1 MRIRLDDGSAF
12 RAVNLN
18 TARGRDIVALQTET
32 GLGLDELVAMG
43 EDKKNQ
49 AYLTKVIEFLS
60 ERNRGKFLTFDEV
73 LDRPLAAVIADPG
86 DPGQRE
92 QGSAEATADPT
103 SASTAS
109 PPVDAVEAPAP
120 LDSTLASHS
129 SAAPNDGS
137 TSRST
142 GESSTS

>member
-1 MRIRLDDGSAF
+1 MRIRLDDGSEF

-73 LDRPLAAVIADPG
+73 LDRPLAAVIADAG

-92 QGSAEATADPT
+92 QGSTEATADPT

-129 SAAPNDGS
+129 SAAQNDGS